1 SSPSSRDSGRLPGRR
16 STMRKWTF
24 GAAAFFVALVAA
36 WAMEVSLDPDAV
48 TVLSNGQVAVLD
60 RSHGVFVFTG
70 GKTLHL
76 VPDFG
81 GFQPVD
87 FTTAPSAGGE
97 SVFVSLV
104 VRFSSDAPFSRLQRW
119 TVTGK
124 KTG

>member
-1 SSPSSRDSGRLPGRR
+1 
-16 STMRKWTF
+16 
-24 GAAAFFVALVAA
+24 
-36 WAMEVSLDPDAV
+36 
-48 TVLSNGQVAVLD
+48 
-60 RSHGVFVFTG
+60 VFVFTG

-124 KTG
+124 KTGEWALRQVGRLAGVAVDASQQIVYCSDSRLGQIYQVDLKSKQPVFATLAK